1 MTIMLTK
8 KITQLGNSGAIVL
21 PKDILAMMNIGI
33 GDEVELSMNEKSL
46 IMRPLSENT
55 RRELFQ
61 SSLNQV
67 MIERKELLK
76 RLAKGVDEK

>member
-1 MTIMLTK
+1 MLTK
-8 KITQLGNSGAIVL
+8 KITQLGNSAAIVL

-46 IMRPLSENT
+46 VIKPISEKA
-55 RRELFQ
+55 RQELFQ
-61 SSLNQV
+61 SSLKQV
-67 MIERKELLK
+67 MVERKELLE